1 VRYAI
6 VIERGGHN
14 LSAYVPDLPGC
25 VATGKTV
32 EDITRVM
39 AEAIEFHIEGMR
51 ARGEVIPE
59 PSTEVATVEVA
70 ASCLSGCFSKPLAVV

>member
-6 VIERGGHN
+6 VIEHGKNN

-25 VATGKTV
+25 VGTGKTV
-32 EDITRVM
+32 EEITRVM
-39 AEAIEFHIEGMR
+39 ASAIEFHIEGMR
-51 ARGEVIPE
+51 SRGQEIPA

-70 ASCLSGCFSKPLAVV
+70 A